1 MSLIARWSASNSC
14 PTLTWDDDYR
24 ANYRIVPTHKEYP
37 WERDQRAARDRRSRK
52 ARSTKQVSR
61 EEPMWSASAQ
71 KKLGIQPARPAKR
84 RLPKRTWT
92 LHLPRRGPFSGSP
105 QAARVRS
112 AACVC
117 ILLAATAFVHLRDS
131 HGPVGISAPHSTL
144 PGAYVAVQG
153 PWRYRWVRVVNPPP
167 GTPAYVR
174 QRYRTVKY
182 VTEAP

>member
-1 MSLIARWSASNSC
+1 LIARWSASNSC

-52 ARSTKQVSR
+52 ARSTKPVSR
-61 EEPMWSASAQ
+61 EEPVCSASAQ

-84 RLPKRTWT
+84 RRPKRTWT
-92 LHLPRRGPFSGSP
+92 LRSPRRRSSSNSP
-105 QAARVRS
+105 QAARAR
-112 AACVC
+112 AAVCVC
-117 ILLAATAFVHLRDS
+117 ILLAATAFVHLQDA
-131 HGPVGISAPHSTL
+131 HGPVGTGAPHNTL

-153 PWRYRWVRVVNPPP
+153 PWRYRWVRVVDPPP

-174 QRYRTVKY
+174 QRYRMVKY
-182 VTEAP
+182 VAAAP